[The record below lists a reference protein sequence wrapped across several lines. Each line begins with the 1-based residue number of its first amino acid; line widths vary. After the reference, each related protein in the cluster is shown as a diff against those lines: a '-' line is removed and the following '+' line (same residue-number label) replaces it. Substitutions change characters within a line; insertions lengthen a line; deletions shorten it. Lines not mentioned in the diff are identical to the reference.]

1 MFLNFLEF
9 RLEDSETVL
18 VLYTIVKTI
27 KLQVKGNTLSKSQKC
42 RIQKAKLT
50 FDFHS
55 TKMS

>member
-27 KLQVKGNTLSKSQKC
+27 KLQVKGNTLSKSQ
-42 RIQKAKLT
+42 
-50 FDFHS
+50 
-55 TKMS
+55 